1 MIDGFK
7 RLCQLIGQND
17 AFKLMNLCGGTRVYI
32 PQVENCNAQHYL
44 AQAIGL
50 DNLIKLA
57 HEFAC
62 DRIEVPVGYHAFK
75 EQRNKEIIERFEK
88 GSHQSELA
96 LDYGLTERQIRT
108 IVAKRAPVVDKNQ
121 LPLFV

>member
-1 MIDGFK
+1 MIDGFQ

-32 PQVENCNAQHYL
+32 PLVEHCTAKHYL

-57 HEFAC
+57 QEFAC
-62 DRIEVPVGYHAFK
+62 DRIEVPMGYHAFK
-75 EQRNKEIIERFEK
+75 DERNKEIIRLFNE
-88 GSHQSELA
+88 GICQSELA
-96 LDYGLTERQIRT
+96 MRFGLTERQIRT
-108 IVAKRAPVVDKNQ
+108 ICAKRPPVVDKNQ
-121 LPLFV
+121 LPLFE